1 VSDVSEQQRREL
13 GAFLRARRER
23 TPPEDVGMPG
33 SPRRRTPGLRREEL
47 AMLAGISPTWY
58 TFLEQG
64 RDVRPSHQ
72 VLDAIARA
80 LGLRDAEQAHLFA
93 IAGHASVDDTREDR
107 PLDPEVARIVDHL
120 DPDPAYVTGETF
132 DLLAWNSAAAEL
144 FRGALTDREHPNLVR
159 WVFLSP
165 DARDVLPD
173 WTDVAQSLLARV
185 RTRAGRQLAR
195 ASFAALEAELR
206 SASPEADQWWPRYDI
221 GTEGA
226 GIKRVRLVDGE
237 EQRLAFTS
245 FDVAGHPGQTMTVY
259 RRL

>member
-72 VLDAIARA
+72 VLDAVARA
-80 LGLRDAEQAHLFA
+80 LGLGDAERTHLFA
-93 IAGHASVDDTREDR
+93 IAGHAAADTHQGR
-107 PLDPEVARIVDHL
+107 PLDPEVARIVDRL

-144 FRGALTDREHPNLVR
+144 FRGALTDHEHPNLVR

-165 DARDVLPD
+165 DAREVLPD
-173 WTDVAQSLLARV
+173 WIDVAQSLLARV

-195 ASFAALEAELR
+195 ASFAELEAELR

-245 FDVAGHPGQTMTVY
+245 FDVAEHPGQTMTVY

>member
-1 VSDVSEQQRREL
+1 MSDVSEQQRREL

-72 VLDAIARA
+72 VLDAVARA
-80 LGLRDAEQAHLFA
+80 LGLSGAERTHLFA
-93 IAGHASVDDTREDR
+93 IATEPPADRVTAQQLDT
-107 PLDPEVARIVDHL
+107 EVARIVDQL
-120 DPDPAYVTGETF
+120 DPNPAYVTGETF
-132 DLLAWNSAAAEL
+132 DVLAWNRSAAEL
-144 FRGALTDREHPNLVR
+144 FRGALKDDEHPNLVR

-173 WTDVAQSLLARV
+173 WTDVAQSLLARL
-185 RTRAGRQLAR
+185 RTRAGRQLGR
-195 ASFAALEAELR
+195 TSFAELEAELR
-206 SASPEADQWWPRYDI
+206 SASPEADLWWPRYDI

-237 EQRLAFTS
+237 DQRLAFTS
-245 FDVAGHPGQTMTVY
+245 FDVAERPGQTMTVY